1 MTFRLSLLLTV
12 CATGFLASETQAQV
26 PPGEGPA
33 LGTNRI
39 LQTDITGGGLT
50 KFDIRKAG
58 LKIFSTP
65 FNKFDGY
72 GDGPAD
78 LNNPTAPGNRPTLQG
93 NGTFLRINGLDS
105 QTCMEC
111 HSVGSNAVAPFRFAI
126 GGVGGSNNNAMFMA
140 TSIDVADDAALGE
153 ASYNGRYIN
162 PPFLF
167 GSGGVELLAKEMTK
181 NLRDIRRLARTQPG
195 VVFPLI
201 TKGVDF
207 GTIKYIQFANS
218 YDLSK
223 VVGVGNDLVV
233 RPFGRKGDNATVRQ
247 FDVGALNFHL
257 GMQPVEAVGANVDGD
272 GDGVVDEILI
282 GELSAMHIFNTNME
296 PPTQDPL
303 TPAGVQGAMLFNSV
317 GCATCHIP
325 SLETS
330 SPVLNYSF
338 PEVHI
343 SPLKN
348 IFYSV
353 DLSQSPTQ
361 FTLNGG
367 GGITVPLFSDL
378 KRHKMGSGLEEDF
391 GDKLDD
397 QFVTA
402 RLWGIADTAP
412 YLHDGRAL
420 SLTEAILSHGG
431 EAQAVRDAFDALAP
445 AQRIE
450 LLTFLRSLRTPVDPA
465 VDLL

>member
-1 MTFRLSLLLTV
+1 MTLRLSLLLTV
-12 CATGFLASETQAQV
+12 CATGLLATETQAQV

-39 LQTDITGGGLT
+39 EQSDITGGGLT

-72 GDGPAD
+72 GDGPED
-78 LNNPTAPGNRPTLQG
+78 LNSTTAPGNRPTLQG
-93 NGTFLRINGLDS
+93 NTTFLRVNGLDA

-126 GGVGGSNNNAMFMA
+126 GGVGGSNNNAIFQP
-140 TSIDVADDAALGE
+140 TIIDVADDAAAGE
-153 ASYNGRYIN
+153 ATFNGRYIN

-167 GSGGVELLAKEMTK
+167 GSGGVELLAKEMTRD
-181 NLRDIRRLARTQPG
+181 LRDIRRLARGQPG
-195 VVFPLI
+195 VVLPLI

-207 GTIKYIQFANS
+207 GTIRYIQFANS
-218 YDLSK
+218 FDLSK
-223 VVGVGNDLVV
+223 VEGVGNDLVV

-247 FDVGALNFHL
+247 FDVGALQFHL
-257 GMQPVEAVGANVDGD
+257 GMQPEEAVGSNVDAD

-296 PPTQDPL
+296 PPVQDAL
-303 TPAGVQGAMLFNSV
+303 TPAGVQGAMLFNSI

-338 PEVHI
+338 PEVHTA
-343 SPLKN
+343 PLKN

-361 FTLNGG
+361 FALNQS
-367 GGITVPLFSDL
+367 GGITVPLFADL
-378 KRHKMGSGLEEDF
+378 KRHDMGPALAEDF
-391 GDKLDD
+391 GDSLDS
-397 QFVTA
+397 FFTTG

-420 SLTEAILSHGG
+420 SLTEAILFHGG
-431 EAQAVRDAFDALAP
+431 EAQAARDAFDVLAP

-450 LLTFLRSLRTPVDPA
+450 VLTFLRSLRTPVDPA
-465 VDLL
+465 IDLL

>member
-1 MTFRLSLLLTV
+1 
-12 CATGFLASETQAQV
+12 
-26 PPGEGPA
+26 

-39 LQTDITGGGLT
+39 QQSDITGGGLT

-78 LNNPTAPGNRPTLQG
+78 LNNPTAPGNRPTLQN
-93 NGTFLRINGLDS
+93 NGTFLRVNGLDS

-126 GGVGGSNNNAMFMA
+126 GGVGGSNNNAMFQP

-153 ASYNGRYIN
+153 ASFNGRYIN

-167 GSGGVELLAKEMTK
+167 GSGGVELLAKEMTRE
-181 NLRDIRRLARTQPG
+181 LRDIRRLARAQPG
-195 VVFPLI
+195 VVFPLM
-201 TKGVDF
+201 TKGVSF
-207 GTIKYIQFANS
+207 GSIKYIQFINA

-223 VVGVGNDLVV
+223 VEGVGNDLVV

-257 GMQPVEAVGANVDGD
+257 GMQPVEDVGPNVDGD

-282 GELSAMHIFNTNME
+282 GELSAMHIFNTNIE
-296 PPTQDPL
+296 PPVQDPL
-303 TPAGVQGAMLFNSV
+303 TPAGVQGAMHFNSI

-338 PEVHI
+338 PETHTA
-343 SPLKN
+343 PLKD

-361 FTLNGG
+361 FTLNQS
-367 GGITVPLFSDL
+367 GGITVPLFADL
-378 KRHKMGSGLEEDF
+378 KRHDLGPAMAEDF
-391 GDKLDD
+391 GDKLDS
-397 QFVTA
+397 FFTTG

-420 SLTEAILSHGG
+420 SLTEAISFHGG
-431 EAQAVRDAFDALAP
+431 EAQFAQDAFFALTP

-450 LLTFLRSLRTPVDPA
+450 LLTFLRSLRTPTDPA